1 MQEERTK
8 NATKHAQGE
17 IRGLTSTVHILKRRN
32 AKTYD
37 SRNALKKIN
46 VVKRSLTLKASP

>member
-8 NATKHAQGE
+8 NATKPAQGE
-17 IRGLTSTVHILKRRN
+17 IRGLTSPVHILKRRN

-46 VVKRSLTLKASP
+46 VVKRSLTLKDT